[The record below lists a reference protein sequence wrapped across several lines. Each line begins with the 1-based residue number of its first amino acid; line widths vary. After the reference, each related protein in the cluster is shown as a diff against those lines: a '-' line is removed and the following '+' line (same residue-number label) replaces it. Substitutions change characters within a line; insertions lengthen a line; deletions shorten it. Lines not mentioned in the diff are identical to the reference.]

1 MILCATVVPLFAEI
15 ERTVARPIV
24 GLMIGA
30 TALASLFP
38 IADYAANDR
47 WMPLDYVMTT
57 ARAPDRRRYPPMPRR
72 AAMAVDLVAGPRDRV
87 DVHGGHDTYLY
98 PVYGR
103 ELQRDVKF
111 IDGPLA
117 IRPDA
122 RWVIVDRADNILWRH
137 PLFQNAAD
145 WRRYIGRGWPSS
157 DDLAVVKALL
167 HDRRFR
173 PIFYDP
179 RLNQSVFVRVH

>member
-1 MILCATVVPLFAEI
+1 AFFFIRYRRANAVERYVGFATAALFFFSILPSGAVPRGFASPFARYVLVFPVVILCATVVPLFAEI

-24 GLMIGA
+24 GLMI
-30 TALASLFP
+30 
-38 IADYAANDR
+38 
-47 WMPLDYVMTT
+47 
-57 ARAPDRRRYPPMPRR
+57 
-72 AAMAVDLVAGPRDRV
+72 
-87 DVHGGHDTYLY
+87 
-98 PVYGR
+98 
-103 ELQRDVKF
+103 
-111 IDGPLA
+111 GPLA

-179 RLNQSVFVRVH
+179 HLNQSVFARVR